1 MDYWR
6 PVATDDDMHSV
17 VYCLL
22 LLMIFPDGL
31 ATQIPI
37 LLGAACWIASGTAR
51 IDKIPALQRYA
62 RSVNIYSLAALKS
75 DSEVGLGIFSLL
87 SIAMP
92 NGSFVLALL
101 YWQFLRMKYMLSTL
115 TQSSFAKLRMHGDAL
130 LGGGMLGTLW
140 DKLKRFGGHMVS
152 AEQGQSSCSVM

>member
-1 MDYWR
+1 MEYWR

-22 LLMIFPDGL
+22 LLIFPDGL

-37 LLGAACWIASGTAR
+37 LLGAACWIASGAVR
-51 IDKIPALQRYA
+51 IDRIPALQRYA

-75 DSEVGLGIFSLL
+75 DSEVGLGVFSLL
-87 SIAMP
+87 AIPMP

-101 YWQFLRMKYMLSTL
+101 LWQFLRMKYMLSTL
-115 TQSSFAKLRMHGDAL
+115 TQGSFAKLRMRGDAL

-140 DKLKRFGGHMVS
+140 DKLKRFGGYMVS